1 MPAIQK
7 AFTSYIVYYF
17 SGGAPGTVPQ
27 EAEIDCFDDAGT
39 RVGVLF
45 FYPDGAPRPA
55 NENTISGIYLHFAL
69 SRFADIVAL
78 LKDEKPLHLNVD
90 TTSKVGYV
98 ATGLE
103 PAGEQEGV

>member
-1 MPAIQK
+1 MPSIQK
-7 AFTSYIVYYF
+7 SFTRYIVYYF

-27 EAEIDCFDDAGT
+27 EAEIDCFDEAGA

-45 FYPDGAPRPA
+45 FYPDAAPRPA
-55 NENTISGIYLHFAL
+55 NENTISGIYLHFPL
-69 SRFADIVAL
+69 SRFADIVSL

-90 TTSKVGYV
+90 TVSKVGYI

-103 PAGEQEGV
+103 STGEQEGV